1 MGIPPNLLALAHK
14 AAALQSLD
22 PALVCAVVEQES
34 AWNTWAMR
42 YEPAFFIKYVAP
54 LYTNNKITATEAWAR
69 GFSWGLMQVMGQ
81 VARESGFESTFISK
95 LCYPQTGLAIGS
107 KFLRK
112 KLEASRGDTTSALLA
127 WNGGAN
133 PTYAAQVLARKQR
146 YHLTSLFAV
155 SVKVCR
161 YVPVF
166 DSSSRLGEQ
175 KPYPCDGSWVPHP
188 FGFKKGAGLDST
200 SSTNKALGF
209 VRGRLRLFDRHA
221 IDVRMQP
228 CSEESSPGTKR
239 PKSARSLRCCA
250 TNLTQSKLR
259 IEKSPPM
266 SWKLILRLSE
276 LAVTLILATS
286 LFLAWRAERNDR
298 AKLAIELALAQQSLT
313 QASDRQQSRDA
324 DLLHTLATLAAQR
337 RDIQTPQQILQSLPQ
352 QIPLPQP
359 ITLAPPAAQPTTVD
373 QTSTASEAEST
384 TSSKRSPTAK
394 PSAPEPQAIIP
405 SADLKP
411 LYDFALDC
419 KACQSKLTAAQSDL
433 ADEKT
438 KTVTLTKERDAAVRT
453 AKGGSAIQRFARAAK
468 WLLIGAAFGTLAAR
482 AAR

>member
-1 MGIPPNLLALAHK
+1 
-14 AAALQSLD
+14 
-22 PALVCAVVEQES
+22 
-34 AWNTWAMR
+34 
-42 YEPAFFIKYVAP
+42 
-54 LYTNNKITATEAWAR
+54 
-69 GFSWGLMQVMGQ
+69 
-81 VARESGFESTFISK
+81 
-95 LCYPQTGLAIGS
+95 
-107 KFLRK
+107 
-112 KLEASRGDTTSALLA
+112 
-127 WNGGAN
+127 
-133 PTYAAQVLARKQR
+133 
-146 YHLTSLFAV
+146 
-155 SVKVCR
+155 
-161 YVPVF
+161 
-166 DSSSRLGEQ
+166 
-175 KPYPCDGSWVPHP
+175 
-188 FGFKKGAGLDST
+188 
-200 SSTNKALGF
+200 
-209 VRGRLRLFDRHA
+209 
-221 IDVRMQP
+221 
-228 CSEESSPGTKR
+228 
-239 PKSARSLRCCA
+239 
-250 TNLTQSKLR
+250 
-259 IEKSPPM
+259 M

-286 LFLAWRAERNDR
+286 LFLAWRAERSDR

-337 RDIQTPQQILQSLPQ
+337 RAIQTPQQILQSLPQ

-359 ITLAPPAAQPTTVD
+359 ITLAPPAAQSTIADRTV
-373 QTSTASEAEST
+373 TAKDAHAAAMPNVSGPAV
-384 TSSKRSPTAK
+384 K

-482 AAR
+482 ATR